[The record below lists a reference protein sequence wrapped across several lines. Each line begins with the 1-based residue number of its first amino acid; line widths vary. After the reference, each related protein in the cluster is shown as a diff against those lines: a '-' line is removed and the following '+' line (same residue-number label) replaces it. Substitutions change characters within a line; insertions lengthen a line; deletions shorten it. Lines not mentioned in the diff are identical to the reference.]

1 MDYVAKTISVLAV
14 ISKHIKDIQSQQSSV
29 QE

>member
-1 MDYVAKTISVLAV
+1 MDYVAKTISVTAV
-14 ISKHIKDIQSQQSSV
+14 ISKNIKDIESQQSSV